1 MLVLPE
7 LDRESFDGFCFI
19 FRLQLE
25 APIMSRATPL
35 SSSSLQ
41 VAICRN
47 PFEEAIRQV
56 LAGKFA
62 LASFRRRQVLESEE
76 AMIRNWRIM
85 DECPDFERQRIFFQG
100 AVMFSGPDRL
110 EVIRRIKPTAGQS
123 LLLLELLDHRDISG
137 LRATIHERDSERQ
150 IDSIRLIGPELLCC
164 HPANSRKEEP
174 ESGNRR
180 SPIARLAGSRIA
192 GALGKT
198 VHRRVT
204 RLSIAQVGMGAGG
217 QEIARQFASLG
228 VQRLTLLDDARIG
241 YENQG
246 TLPWASDRDCA
257 IKRHKV
263 DIALRELHRLRP
275 RMHLTG
281 LRQRVQSPQARH
293 HLLHRRYDLI
303 SVFADSL
310 GAPIAAAELSRD
322 TLTPLLVT
330 GTHIERLA
338 SGTAGRTMVSRA
350 DIRLFLPYEGCPAC
364 GPTMDPTLL
373 RQAEYEAYQPAGTMS
388 MGPPRRWNQLRA
400 GSLPNVNA
408 AAASCAVDLLIRFL
422 SGDIRTSYWIQL
434 HGSANGWRYEE
445 RPITAAAKCRFCHPE
460 D

>member
-1 MLVLPE
+1 MSSSIPE
-7 LDRESFDGFCFI
+7 CR
-19 FRLQLE
+19 
-25 APIMSRATPL
+25 
-35 SSSSLQ
+35 SSLQ
-41 VAICRN
+41 LALSRS

-56 LAGKFA
+56 LSGKFA

-76 AMIRNWRIM
+76 AMIRSWEIL
-85 DECPDFERQRIFFQG
+85 DVCPDFERQRIFFQG
-100 AVMFSGPDRL
+100 AVMISGLDRS

-123 LLLLELLDHRDISG
+123 LLLLELLDHRHISG
-137 LRATIHERDSERQ
+137 LRVSVHERDSVRD
-150 IDSIRLIGPELLCC
+150 IDSIRLIGPELLQC
-164 HPANSRKEEP
+164 HSASSKQEAP
-174 ESGNRR
+174 ESGQR
-180 SPIARLAGSRIA
+180 SSPVSRLAGSRIA

-198 VHRRVT
+198 LHRRVN
-204 RLSIAQVGMGAGG
+204 RLSIAQVGLGAGG

-228 VQRLTLLDDARIG
+228 VHRLTLLDDARIG

-281 LRQRVQSPQARH
+281 LRHRVQSPQARH
-293 HLLHRRYDLI
+293 HLNHRRYDLI

-310 GAPIAAAELSRD
+310 GAPIAAADVTRD

-350 DIRLFLPYEGCPAC
+350 DIRLFLPYDGCPAC
-364 GPTMDPTLL
+364 GPAMDPSLL

-408 AAASCAVDLLIRFL
+408 AAASCAVDLLMRFL
-422 SGDIRTSYWIQL
+422 SGDVRTSCWIQL
-434 HGSANGWRYEE
+434 HGSANGWRYDE
-445 RPITAAAKCRFCHPE
+445 RSITAAAKCRFCHPK